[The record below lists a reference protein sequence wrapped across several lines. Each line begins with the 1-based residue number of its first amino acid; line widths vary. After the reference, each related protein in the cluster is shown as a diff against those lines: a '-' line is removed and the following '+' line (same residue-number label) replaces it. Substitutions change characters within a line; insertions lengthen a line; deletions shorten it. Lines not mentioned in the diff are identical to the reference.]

1 MKKHLKD
8 ITVSLLIA
16 FILVSIVLQ
25 FLFCLSG
32 CNMNMTGFILTALAF
47 YVIGV
52 AVGRNWDEFT
62 KE

>member
-1 MKKHLKD
+1 
-8 ITVSLLIA
+8 
-16 FILVSIVLQ
+16 
-25 FLFCLSG
+25 
-32 CNMNMTGFILTALAF
+32 MNITGFILTALAF